1 MNLKKSDK
9 DDCLWI
15 FCLWHGWK
23 LDALCQY
30 KDQEWQEKKIGEE
43 DIVLLSL
50 SDHVQNAIKNTIVEI
65 KIVHYIEP
73 YISLRNEKI
82 FK

>member
-1 MNLKKSDK
+1 MA
-9 DDCLWI
+9 
-15 FCLWHGWK
+15 G
-23 LDALCQY
+23 
-30 KDQEWQEKKIGEE
+30 KKIGEE

-82 FK
+82 LKKLER